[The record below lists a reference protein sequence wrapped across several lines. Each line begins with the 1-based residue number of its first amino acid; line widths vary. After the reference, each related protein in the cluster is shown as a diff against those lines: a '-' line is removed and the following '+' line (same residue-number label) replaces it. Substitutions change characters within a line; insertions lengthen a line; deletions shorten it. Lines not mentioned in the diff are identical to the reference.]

1 MRFCYIIKRM
11 FTRVKEFYFT
21 HERRISSGALIF
33 GFIVDS
39 FTLTRADLWFDNV
52 VLLSLLAIS
61 GIGIGIVNIVDAK
74 RWKRGFF
81 ARIRKV
87 APLAIQFAFGGLF
100 SGLLVLYS
108 RSASLSSSWPFLL
121 LLLFLLIGNEFFKE
135 RYEHITFQVSIYFV
149 GLFSYVT
156 LVLPII
162 VKSLGP
168 VIFLLG
174 GVLSLAILFGLLR
187 ILSVFIFSQVRGS
200 RERIFLSVG
209 SIFIVINVLYF
220 GNIIPPIPLSLKES
234 GSYHRVERVGDAYIA
249 DSELARW
256 YDVFDPIPELHLVKG
271 ASAYFYSSVF
281 APTDIKTNIVHHWER
296 QTENGEWETV
306 NRVTF
311 GIFGGRDGG
320 YRGYSVKERV
330 SEGRWRVNVET
341 ARGQVIG
348 REEFEVIFVE
358 HTPVLEQVMR

>member
-1 MRFCYIIKRM
+1 MLQAI
-11 FTRVKEFYFT
+11 KEFYFT
-21 HERRISSGALIF
+21 YERHISSGALIF

-39 FTLTRADLWFDNV
+39 LTLTRADQWLDNV
-52 VLLSLLAIS
+52 ILLSLLAVS
-61 GIGIGIVNIVDAK
+61 GLGIGIVNIVDGR
-74 RWKRGFF
+74 RWKRGFMS
-81 ARIRKV
+81 AIRKI
-87 APLAIQFAFGGLF
+87 APLGIQFAFGGLF

-135 RYEHITFQVSIYFV
+135 RYERITFQVSVYFV

-162 VKSLGP
+162 LSSLGP

-187 ILSVFIFSQVRGS
+187 ILSIFIFSQINKNKN
-200 RERIFLSVG
+200 RIFLSVG
-209 SIFIVINVLYF
+209 SIFVLINVLYF

-234 GSYHRVERVGDAYIA
+234 GTYHRVERVGDQYIA
-249 DSELARW
+249 DGEVTRW
-256 YDVFDPIPELHLVKG
+256 YDIFDPTPELHLVKG

-281 APTDIKTNIVHHWER
+281 APTDIDTNIVHHWEI
-296 QTENGEWETV
+296 QKDDGEWETV

-320 YRGYSVKERV
+320 YRGYSVKERI
-330 SEGRWRVNVET
+330 SEGLWRVNVET

-358 HTPVLEQVMR
+358 NAPELEKISR